1 MEASAPREETM
12 NYLRTTILLAALTA
26 LFAGVGYLIGGPT
39 GMVIAFLIAVAMNV
53 FTYWN
58 ADRIVLR
65 MYNAHEVDRAS
76 APQFYGIVEQ
86 LASRAG
92 LPMPRVY
99 VIEDDQPNAFAT
111 GRNPQNAAVAAT
123 TGLLRSLSPE
133 EIAGV
138 MAHELAHVK
147 NRDTL
152 TMTITATL
160 AGAIGM
166 LAQFAM
172 FSGVNSR
179 DSQGNTNA
187 GGAIAGI
194 LLAVLAP
201 IAAAVVQF
209 AISRSREYE
218 ADRVGAE
225 IAGQPLWLAS
235 ALERIHA
242 GVAAIPSPAAESNP
256 ATAHL
261 FIANPLSGSGMDSL
275 FSTHPSMENR
285 VARLREMAG
294 GAPRSEQRPRGSSPW
309 GQPARSRGPWG

>member
-1 MEASAPREETM
+1 M
-12 NYLRTTILLAALTA
+12 NYVRTSILLAALTG
-26 LFAGVGYLIGGPT
+26 LFVGVGYLVGGPT
-39 GMVIAFLIAVAMNV
+39 GMVVAFLIAVAMNV

-65 MYNAHEVDRAS
+65 MYNAREVDRAS

-99 VIEDDQPNAFAT
+99 VIEDSQPNAFAT

-123 TGLLRSLSPE
+123 NGLLQMLTPE
-133 EIAGV
+133 EVAGV
-138 MAHELAHVK
+138 MAHELAHVR

-166 LAQFAM
+166 LANFAM
-172 FSGVNSR
+172 FTGVNSR
-179 DSQGNTNA
+179 DSRGNTNA
-187 GGAIAGI
+187 GGAIVGI
-194 LLAVLAP
+194 MLALLAPL
-201 IAAAVVQF
+201 AAALVQF

-218 ADRVGAE
+218 ADRVGAT

-235 ALERIHA
+235 ALQRIHQ
-242 GVAAIPSPAAESNP
+242 GVAAIPSPVAESHP

-261 FIANPLSGSGMDSL
+261 FIANPLRGSGMASL

-285 VARLREMAG
+285 VARLQAMADAMG
-294 GAPRSEQRPRGSSPW
+294 QGAPQPQTRGSSPW